1 MFLNMWPKHF
11 LHCSTWHTILFKCL
25 FCNYFSLFFGSQ
37 TAKHL
42 IKGMLNSAF
51 VSLAQSCFVAC
62 AVLLISFA
70 CWNQWFSLTK
80 STLNRCYITDRFFRL
95 IHRIIHNTVFGLSQ
109 RFISIVF
116 VKMTSFLH
124 FLII

>member
-1 MFLNMWPKHF
+1 MWPKHF
-11 LHCSTWHTILFKCL
+11 LHCSTWHTILFECR
-25 FCNYFSLFFGSQ
+25 FCNYFSLFISSQ

-51 VSLAQSCFVAC
+51 VSLALRSFVAC

-70 CWNQWFSLTK
+70 CWNQGFSLTK
-80 STLNRCYITDRFFRL
+80 STLNRCNIADCLFRL
-95 IHRIIHNTVFGLSQ
+95 IHGIIHNAVFGLSQ

-116 VKMTSFLH
+116 IKMTSFLFLH